1 MRCRGGLGTLA
12 LGSAMLMAFGLSGCG
27 GSSPKPGE
35 SSSPLEFAARV
46 QIDRDG
52 APVDVVDDLQP
63 ANPAG
68 DGNSVC
74 PPVSIAMAGA
84 LNGPDAGLGVDV
96 QNGIQLAVDQHNA
109 ANPACQVQLKPF
121 DTEGDPDRIRDLAAQ
136 IVDDAYT
143 VGVVGPVSSAE
154 TQAAGE
160 VFDRAGLIAATP
172 SATDPALAQNGWRT
186 FFRGV
191 AGDGVQGPAVAR
203 YMSET
208 LGYRNVCVVDDSSD
222 YGLGL
227 ATSVRETLGAVADS
241 ACNIAVRSD
250 ATDFSGIVTQIN
262 AAAPDSVF
270 FAGYSPVA
278 AALVR
283 QLREGG
289 FGGAFVGADGAKNES
304 FVEQAESAASG
315 ALLSCPC
322 SPATPEFVDEYSSV
336 FAQQPGPYSVEA
348 YDLATIL
355 LKGID
360 SGALTR
366 PALLEYVA
374 NYDGQGIARRYRWDR
389 AGELENPLIWIYD
402 VVE

>member
-1 MRCRGGLGTLA
+1 
-12 LGSAMLMAFGLSGCG
+12 MAFGIAGCG
-27 GSSPKPGE
+27 GSSSTPGD
-35 SSSPLEFAARV
+35 SSAALEFAAQV
-46 QIDRDG
+46 QIDRNG
-52 APVDVVDDLQP
+52 APVEVVDDREP

-68 DGNSVC
+68 DGSSVC

-84 LNGPDAGLGVDV
+84 LNGPDAAFGVNIK
-96 QNGIQLAVDQHNA
+96 NGIQLAVDQHNA

-121 DTEGDPDRIRDLAAQ
+121 DTEGDPDRIRELATQ

-160 VFDRAGLIAATP
+160 VFDAAGLIAATP
-172 SATDPALAQNGWRT
+172 SATSPTLAQNGWRT
-186 FFRGV
+186 FFRG
-191 AGDGVQGPAVAR
+191 AASDAVQGPAVAR
-203 YMSET
+203 YMSQT
-208 LGYRNVCVVDDSSD
+208 LGYQSVCVVDDSSD

-241 ACNIAVRSD
+241 ACNIAVSSD
-250 ATDFSGIVTQIN
+250 ATNFSEIVTQIN

-270 FAGYSPVA
+270 FAGYYPVA
-278 AALVR
+278 ATLVT

-289 FGGAFVGADGAKNES
+289 FGGAFIGADGAKSES

-322 SPATPEFVDEYSSV
+322 SPGTPEFVDEYSRV
-336 FAQQPGPYSVEA
+336 FAQPPGSYSVEA

-355 LKGID
+355 LRGID

-374 NYDGQGIARRYRWDR
+374 NYDGQGIARRYRWAGD
-389 AGELENPLIWIYD
+389 GELENALIWIYE